1 MKDDTT
7 ANQVKNTLKKLG
19 IIFICTKKDAVININ
34 TEGVQQGAKHRL
46 RSRTQGHKWDILQ
59 WPGQPPDVSLELHNL
74 QLLKTKVKAQIPTN
88 KQQQQSL
95 TIKYFHSNIRNTP
108 HVTFIPL
115 KFPDVYKNVF
125 LIPKVNGIFLLNP

>member
-46 RSRTQGHKWDILQ
+46 RSRTQGHTWDILQ

-95 TIKYFHSNIRNTP
+95 TIKYFH
-108 HVTFIPL
+108 
-115 KFPDVYKNVF
+115 
-125 LIPKVNGIFLLNP
+125 

>member
-1 MKDDTT
+1 MAQIYEWPNEQSGVLLIHWTKGREKSQKTNQVKDDTT

-95 TIKYFHSNIRNTP
+95 TIKYFH
-108 HVTFIPL
+108 
-115 KFPDVYKNVF
+115 
-125 LIPKVNGIFLLNP
+125 